1 MISRRH
7 IRIKVMQSL
16 YSYFSQKESSISSC
30 EKEMLNHIENI
41 NELHN
46 VLLSL
51 LLETFKYA
59 ENYFEDNKKKFLP
72 SSEDLNPNTK
82 FTDNFI
88 FKILKKSS
96 SLLTILKK
104 SSSVLLDNDHDL
116 IRKIFKDIINSET
129 YSKYMLL
136 ENSTKD
142 DDVRFLNNVLN
153 NHILN
158 NHVLHHVLEENSI
171 YWIDDLPFVA
181 TIVMGNFK
189 LHKVA
194 NQKSIFKNS
203 SDKFF
208 AKELL
213 SGAILNNEDYEK
225 VIIEK
230 SKNWDLERIALM
242 DQILIKMAFCEI
254 LNMEDLPVKV
264 TLNEY
269 IEISKY
275 YSTNKSK
282 MFVNGLLDNA
292 VNDFKSK
299 NMIKKSAKGLL

>member
-16 YSYFSQKESSISSC
+16 YSYFSQKESSISIS
-30 EKEMLNHIENI
+30 EKEMLKHIENI

-51 LLETFKYA
+51 LLEIFKYA
-59 ENYFEDNKKKFLP
+59 ETYFEDNKKKFLP

-88 FKILKKSS
+88 FKILKNSS
-96 SLLTILKK
+96 SLLTKMKK
-104 SSSVLLDNDHDL
+104 SSSVLIDNDHDL
-116 IRKIFKDIINSET
+116 IRKIFIELIKSET
-129 YSKYMLL
+129 YAKFILL

-142 DDVRFLNNVLN
+142 DDVRFINNILN

-181 TIVMGNFK
+181 TIIMGNFK
-189 LHKVA
+189 LYKLA
-194 NQKSIFKNS
+194 NQKSVFKNL
-203 SDKFF
+203 SDKKFS
-208 AKELL
+208 KELF

-225 VIIEK
+225 VIIDK

-275 YSTNKSK
+275 YSTTKSK

-292 VNDFKSK
+292 INDFKSK

>member
-16 YSYFSQKESSISSC
+16 YSYYSQKERDITRYD
-30 EKEMLNHIENI
+30 KEMLKHIEDI

-46 VLLSL
+46 VILSL
-51 LLETFKYA
+51 LLEIVKYA

-72 SSEDLNPNTK
+72 TNEDLNPNTR
-82 FTDNFI
+82 FTKNFI
-88 FKILKKSS
+88 FKIIRNNS
-96 SLLTILKK
+96 SLLIKLKR
-104 SSSVLLDNDHDL
+104 SSSVLLNNDHDL
-116 IRKIFKDIINSET
+116 IRKIFIDVVQSDMYK
-129 YSKYMLL
+129 KYISI

-142 DDVRFLNNVLN
+142 DDVRFINNTLN

-158 NHVLHHVLEENSI
+158 NHLLHHVLEENSI

-189 LHKVA
+189 LHKVI
-194 NQKSIFKNS
+194 NQKSVFNNF
-203 SDKFF
+203 SDKKF
-208 AKELL
+208 AQELF
-213 SGAILNNEDYEK
+213 SGVILNNDDYEK
-225 VIIEK
+225 VIIQK

-264 TLNEY
+264 SLNEY

-275 YSTNKSK
+275 YSTTKSK

-292 VNDFKSK
+292 IKTFNEKK
-299 NMIKKSAKGLL
+299 MIKKSAKGLL

>member
-16 YSYFSQKESSISSC
+16 YSYFSQKESSISIS
-30 EKEMLNHIENI
+30 EKEMLKHIENI

-51 LLETFKYA
+51 LLEIFKYA
-59 ENYFEDNKKKFLP
+59 ETYFEDNKKKFLP

-88 FKILKKSS
+88 FKILKNSS
-96 SLLTILKK
+96 SLLTKMKK
-104 SSSVLLDNDHDL
+104 SSSVLIDNDHDL
-116 IRKIFKDIINSET
+116 IRKIFIELIKSET
-129 YSKYMLL
+129 YAKFILL

-142 DDVRFLNNVLN
+142 DDVRFINNILN

-181 TIVMGNFK
+181 TIIMGNFK
-189 LHKVA
+189 LYKLA
-194 NQKSIFKNS
+194 NQKSVFKNL
-203 SDKFF
+203 SDKNFS
-208 AKELL
+208 KELF

-225 VIIEK
+225 VIIDK

-275 YSTNKSK
+275 YSTTKSK

-292 VNDFKSK
+292 INDFKSK